1 MFKVFLLIWFI
12 CACVYLYNTIKKE
25 LIDKEFISLGELAIL
40 VLIALISP
48 AILIFE
54 LLVKIIN
61 SNIWGKPI
69 IRKKEEKQEE
79 EVEK

>member
-1 MFKVFLLIWFI
+1 MFKIFLLIWFI
-12 CACVYLYNTIKKE
+12 CACVYLYTTIKKE
-25 LIDKEFISLGELAIL
+25 LVDKEFISLGELAIL

-54 LLVKIIN
+54 ILVKIIN